1 MWSWFD
7 RGAVESI
14 TLAIPKNA
22 ADQWA
27 ELARQKKVVC
37 WRVATIES
45 QAAVPMVT
53 AKRYL
58 DALEALAA

>member
-1 MWSWFD
+1 
-7 RGAVESI
+7 VESI

-22 ADQWA
+22 ADKWA
-27 ELARQKKVVC
+27 ELARQKKVVRR
-37 WRVATIES
+37 RVATIES